1 MDVGSLRSLVL
12 SRNQAW
18 HGVTATV
25 TRPAPDDTPVSTTGI
40 WSPFSPQQD
49 DQPVGTDFRRREPRR
64 VMALPR
70 ADLTNVPRG
79 TSVVAPES
87 PGGTDKTWV
96 VDGLER
102 VEADT
107 WRVILKTTLAS

>member
-1 MDVGSLRSLVL
+1 
-12 SRNQAW
+12 
-18 HGVTATV
+18 
-25 TRPAPDDTPVSTTGI
+25 
-40 WSPFSPQQD
+40 
-49 DQPVGTDFRRREPRR
+49 